1 MSPRKKTRE
10 SSYKAGYGIKDID
23 RSFLILLIALLVFG
37 VVMIYNATGVY
48 SQGAFGGAYRFALLQ
63 VGWLGI
69 GLLGFYFFFK
79 LDFDTLRR
87 ISLSLF
93 GIALLSLVVLS
104 LAILFS
110 GCCSGGLI
118 FAPCV
123 NGAHRWLYVNP
134 PPLPQIPLL
143 GVLGFQPSEFAKL
156 ALVIY
161 LGVLLDKFV
170 RNKEKPFWVFIILV
184 GLTSVLVLM
193 QPNMSTAALL
203 FIIGLSMYF
212 VSGASLAPLVA
223 LLPPLFLAG
232 VGFILS
238 SDYRRARLLTFLNPA
253 ESGDLSLG
261 YHIRQIQIALGSG
274 GLWGLGFG
282 QSRQKFQY
290 LPEVAA
296 DSIFA
301 IIGEEFGFIGTAV
314 FILIFSFFIYK
325 GFMLAKDSTTLL
337 GRLLATG
344 ITTWIAVQFFVNVAA
359 MTRLIPLTGVPL
371 PLVSYGGSSLVFSL
385 MGLGLLANISAR
397 NS

>member
-1 MSPRKKTRE
+1 MSFRRSKIREKTRKDDY
-10 SSYKAGYGIKDID
+10 SIKDVD
-23 RSFLILLIALLVFG
+23 RSFLTLLVALLLFG

-48 SQGAFGGAYRFALLQ
+48 SQGTFGGAYRFALLQ
-63 VGWLGI
+63 ASWLAI
-69 GLLGFYFFFK
+69 GLLGFYVFFK
-79 LDFDTLRR
+79 LNLDSLRR
-87 ISLSLF
+87 LSLPLF
-93 GIALLSLVVLS
+93 GVALLFLIVLS
-104 LAILFS
+104 LASIFTKCESS
-110 GCCSGGLI
+110 GFI

-156 ALVIY
+156 ALIIY
-161 LGVLLDKFV
+161 LGVMLDKII
-170 RNKEKPFWVFIILV
+170 RNKESPFIVSLP
-184 GLTSVLVLM
+184 VLFTL
-193 QPNMSTAALL
+193 
-203 FIIGLSMYF
+203 
-212 VSGASLAPLVA
+212 
-223 LLPPLFLAG
+223 G

-238 SDYRRARLLTFLNPA
+238 SDYRRTRLLTFLNPGA
-253 ESGDLSLG
+253 SGDLSIG

-301 IIGEEFGFIGTAV
+301 IIGEELGFIGTTV

-325 GFMLAKDSTTLL
+325 GFMLARNSPTLL

-344 ITTWIAVQFFVNVAA
+344 ITTWVAAQFFVNVAA

-397 NS
+397 SS